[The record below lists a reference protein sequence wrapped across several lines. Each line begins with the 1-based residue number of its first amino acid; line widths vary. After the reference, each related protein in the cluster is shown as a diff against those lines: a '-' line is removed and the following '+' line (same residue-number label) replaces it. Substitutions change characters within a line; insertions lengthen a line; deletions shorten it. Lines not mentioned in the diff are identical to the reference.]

1 MLHFWTNF
9 DEEKILF
16 IFYDSFYN
24 VMTTSLRSEAEKN
37 ISDRLMR
44 ILLKVPDF
52 DKSNKTLDTAPE
64 LPHYHNMNSSRFT
77 T

>member
-1 MLHFWTNF
+1 MHQIQISVFPRHFYVVKVILISVLHFWTNF

-37 ISDRLMR
+37 ISDRLMG
-44 ILLKVPDF
+44 
-52 DKSNKTLDTAPE
+52 TLWGP
-64 LPHYHNMNSSRFT
+64 
-77 T
+77 

>member
-9 DEEKILF
+9 DEEKFIF

-37 ISDRLMR
+37 ISDRLLGM
-44 ILLKVPDF
+44 V
-52 DKSNKTLDTAPE
+52 SNMMSIETI
-64 LPHYHNMNSSRFT
+64 FGQ
-77 T
+77 